1 MFRDHNT
8 RRNAA
13 RFVVVLA
20 AAAALGGC
28 ASSSKTTL
36 GNAARVSDMPSMGV
50 GDALGSAMFSEHVR
64 LAALEARQRRA
75 LIRDYATVQVPT
87 D

>member
-1 MFRDHNT
+1 MFSHRNNS
-8 RRNAA
+8 RNAA
-13 RFVVVLA
+13 RTALVLA
-20 AAAALGGC
+20 AAAALAGC

-36 GNAARVSDMPSMGV
+36 GAADRMSDTPAMGV
-50 GDALGSAMFSEHVR
+50 GDALGSAMFGEHVR

-75 LIRDYATVQVPT
+75 MIRDYATVQAPT